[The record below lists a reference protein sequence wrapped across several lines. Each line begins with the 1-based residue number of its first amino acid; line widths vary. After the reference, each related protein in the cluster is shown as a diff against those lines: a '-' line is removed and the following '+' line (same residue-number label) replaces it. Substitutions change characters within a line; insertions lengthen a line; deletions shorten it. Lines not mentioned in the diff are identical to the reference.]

1 MASNTIQDG
10 TRWGDWHLDAKT
22 LTLVLDSGGHHY
34 EIRLGTMTDS
44 AHMLDWIFQLSNKN
58 WVTNEIRGDLL
69 RALHDL
75 FHPQASLCGEGHDK
89 KLDAQAH
96 LRNLL
101 SNTAGTTDE

>member
-1 MASNTIQDG
+1 MAGDINDG
-10 TRWGDWHLDAKT
+10 FTWGDWHLDAKT
-22 LTLVLDSGGHHY
+22 LTLVLDSEGHHY
-34 EIRLGTMTDS
+34 EIPLGTMTDS
-44 AHMLDWIFQLSNKN
+44 AHMLDWIFQLSNKS